1 MVNGKAYTKEEL
13 AWSRFVGL
21 YGYSFTRQYGADPTE
36 EWMMVLARTS
46 EKQIKKGIDAC
57 MSKHQTFP
65 PNPMQFLTLCL
76 PTGVDYGLPSDST
89 AFNQAVGIDTKKHPS
104 VAMTLR
110 NIGDQV
116 LQMRNLPTKEAQD
129 IFNPEWV
136 KTVLFVAEGG
146 ELPEAAIEIDQDK
159 PKRAPKD
166 EAVSFFA
173 NMRNN
178 LDIKPAPPPRVD
190 TAGIEGDLKLI
201 DRNHS
206 KI

>member
-1 MVNGKAYTKEEL
+1 MYTKEEL
-13 AWSRFVGL
+13 AWKRLSGL
-21 YGYSFTRQYGADPTE
+21 YGYTFTRQFGSEPTS
-36 EWMMVLARTS
+36 EWMMVLERTNVNN
-46 EKQIKKGIDAC
+46 IKKALDAC
-57 MSKHQTFP
+57 IGKHKEFP

-116 LQMRNLPTKEAQD
+116 LQMRSLPTKEAQD

-136 KTVLFVAEGG
+136 NTVLFVAEGG

-166 EAVSFFA
+166 EAISFFA

-178 LDIKPAPPPRVD
+178 LDIKPAEPKRIATADIESELTRV
-190 TAGIEGDLKLI
+190 E
-201 DRNHS
+201 R
-206 KI
+206 